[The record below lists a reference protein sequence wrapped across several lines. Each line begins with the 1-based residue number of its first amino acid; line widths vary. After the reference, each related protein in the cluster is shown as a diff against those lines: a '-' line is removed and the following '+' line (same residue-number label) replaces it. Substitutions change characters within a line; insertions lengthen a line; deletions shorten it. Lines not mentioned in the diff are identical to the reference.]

1 MNGSGN
7 NTQRIFVVQVGAM
20 KKLCICLCA
29 LVWSAM
35 AIGQGVKGRVID
47 QEGSPL
53 PFATIYVSETASGGI
68 TNASGYYELK
78 LAPGNYRIS
87 FQYLGYKT
95 EKVEVAV
102 GPEMQQRDIVL
113 LKQAYLLSEAEIK
126 SGKED
131 PAYPIMRKA
140 IAKSKYHRQQ
150 VDRYSCEVYL
160 KGGGR
165 LVEAPKL
172 VQKMLEKE
180 GMDTSATFVSES
192 VSRITYTRPGQYEEE
207 VIRIRTSGDDQQSS
221 PMSYIN
227 GSFYEPKVAGLESPL
242 SPRAFGYYKFQ
253 YLSSFTDQGKT
264 INRIQVIPRSRNED
278 VVSGILNLVEGLWS
292 IHSFEF
298 EITTQG
304 ILIEA
309 RQVFAPVLEDVWLP
323 VSHRYDGGGKILG
336 VKFEFGYLAA
346 VSNYEVELNPDLSV
360 PIVVI
365 DEKTEKAVLE
375 AREERTD
382 LSGKELSNSVESR
395 LASGEELTRKEL
407 RKLMRDYER
416 AERKKSDEP
425 EVISERIF
433 KIDSLAYKSDSA
445 YWANRRPVPLTTRE
459 VKGYTLQD
467 SLLLEEKKKEEGDTL
482 GGDGQFS
489 LGKLI
494 FGGSYSLGKGHY
506 FKISSPLT
514 SLNYNTVDGYNFEY
528 RVAWYKRFANKSRLE
543 VSPMAR
549 VPISRK
555 QLMGTLRTKYNY
567 RNGPRKGELTL
578 EGGWYYSQF
587 NADNPIPPFQNS
599 VSSLF
604 FQNNFM
610 KIYDRNF
617 GHLTWSHDV
626 RSNLRVVPEMW
637 YERRMEVFNNSSAVW
652 IPIPGRGFTPNE
664 PVSRELEQ
672 TGFGR
677 SEAFKMRLAVTYQPG
692 LAFSKYNGRYFARG
706 NAPEITA
713 TVTRAVPDVFNS
725 TIDYTLAT
733 LSFKYWFDL
742 RSSGRLGIRTE
753 GGLFTNTNRM
763 EFPDFAHFMGNQ
775 TVFTRFGQLNGF
787 SLLEYYDWSTTDRY
801 LSTYVNFTGRKLLL
815 TRIHL
820 LRMSGLKENL
830 VFNHL
835 ITPLANNYMEVGYS
849 LTNVFRVARIDFV
862 AGFIDGRYREFR
874 IQVGILSEIFQVN

>member
-1 MNGSGN
+1 
-7 NTQRIFVVQVGAM
+7 M
-20 KKLCICLCA
+20 KKVLFLLWAVACSTVA
-29 LVWSAM
+29 A
-35 AIGQGVKGRVID
+35 GQGIKGRVID
-47 QEGSPL
+47 QEGAPL
-53 PFATIYVSETASGGI
+53 PFATIYVTETASGGI
-68 TNASGYYELK
+68 TNASGLYELK
-78 LAPGNYRIS
+78 LAPGSYQIS

-95 EKVEVAV
+95 EKIRVDL
-102 GPEMQQRDIVL
+102 GTEMLQRDIVL
-113 LKQAYLLSEAEIK
+113 LKQAYLLTEAEIK

-150 VDRYSCEVYL
+150 VDQYSCEVYL

-172 VQKMLEKE
+172 VQKMLENE

-192 VSRITYTRPGQYEEE
+192 VSRITYTRPGQYDEE
-207 VIRIRTSGDDQQSS
+207 VIRVRTGGDDQQSS

-304 ILIEA
+304 IVIEA
-309 RQVFAPVLEDVWLP
+309 RQVFAPVTEEVWLP
-323 VSHRYDGGGKILG
+323 VSHRYDGNGKILG

-346 VSNYEVELNPDLSV
+346 VSNYQITLNPDLSA

-365 DEKTEKAVLE
+365 DEKTEKEALK
-375 AREERTD
+375 AREEPID
-382 LSGKELSNSVESR
+382 LSGKALSESVESR
-395 LASGEELTRKEL
+395 LESGDELTRKEL
-407 RKLMRDYER
+407 RKLMRDYEK

-425 EVISERIF
+425 EVISERTF
-433 KIDSLAYKSDSA
+433 KIDSLAYVADSA
-445 YWANRRPVPLTTRE
+445 YWEARRPVPLTTRE
-459 VKGYTLQD
+459 VRGYTLQD
-467 SLLLEEKKKEEGDTL
+467 SLSLEEKKKEEGDTL
-482 GGDGQFS
+482 GGDSKFS
-489 LGKLI
+489 IGTLLL
-494 FGGSYSLGKGHY
+494 GGSHSLGKGHY
-506 FKISSPLT
+506 LRVMSPLT
-514 SLNYNTVDGYNFEY
+514 TLNYNTVDGYNFEY
-528 RVAWYKRFANKSRLE
+528 RVAWYKRYANQSRLE

-549 VPISRK
+549 IPFSRNRM
-555 QLMGTLRTKYNY
+555 MGTLRTTYHY
-567 RNGPRKGELTL
+567 RKGPRKGELKL
-578 EGGWYYSQF
+578 EGGWYYTQF
-587 NADNPIPPFQNS
+587 NPNNPIPPFQNS
-599 VSSLF
+599 VSTLF
-604 FQNNFM
+604 VQNNFM

-617 GHLTWSHDV
+617 GHLSWSHDV
-626 RSNLRVVPEMW
+626 RSNLRVVPELW
-637 YERRMEVFNNSSAVW
+637 YERRMEAFNNSSAVW
-652 IPIPGRGFTPNE
+652 IPISGRGFTPNE
-664 PVSRELEQ
+664 PVSRELDR

-692 LAFSKYNGRYFARG
+692 LSYSKYNGRYTARG

-713 TVTRAVPDVFNS
+713 TLTRAVPDVFNS
-725 TIDYTLAT
+725 SINYTLAT
-733 LSFKYWFDL
+733 LGFKYWFDL
-742 RSSGRLGIRTE
+742 RSSGRLGIHTE
-753 GGLFTNTNRM
+753 GGWFANASHM

-775 TVFTRFGQLNGF
+775 TVFTRFGQLNGY
-787 SLLEYYDWSTTDRY
+787 SLLEYYDWSTSDRY

-815 TRIHL
+815 TRIPV

-835 ITPLANNYMEVGYS
+835 ITPLATNYMEFGYS
-849 LTNVFRVARIDFV
+849 LTNVFRVARIDLV
-862 AGFIDGRYREFR
+862 AGFIDGQYREFR
-874 IQVGILSEIFQVN
+874 IQVGILSEIFQID